1 MERLFVDESGTMTAQ
16 YCNIHPYFVIA
27 IVRAKD
33 PDKLKRT
40 YKRFVTKNMNR
51 LKAADKNNAMFINDK
66 FTELK
71 GNCFTPQLKRDF
83 VDFFCRNDYFEVFYI
98 VADNVKVSK
107 KEDGKLYN
115 NTARAFNYLL
125 KLALEYYIKKQ
136 LLTNKGINIQLDER
150 NERTETK
157 FFLENYLN
165 TELCME
171 GIIEDECKVTY
182 FDSCNNHIIQIADI
196 FANLMFSQL
205 KTNAYTHEIE
215 KMRNEG
221 YLKPIFKFPL

>member
-1 MERLFVDESGTMTAQ
+1 MERLFIDESGTMTAQ

-27 IVRAKD
+27 IIRAKD
-33 PDKLKRT
+33 PASLKRV
-40 YKRFVTKNMNR
+40 YKRFVTKNMDKLR
-51 LKAADKNNAMFINDK
+51 TADKHGKMFVDNK
-66 FTELK
+66 FVELK
-71 GNCFTPQLKRDF
+71 GNCFTPQLKKDF
-83 VDFFCRNDYFEVFYI
+83 VDFFCQNDYFEVFYI
-98 VADNVKVSK
+98 IADNSK
-107 KEDGKLYN
+107 IAERKSGKLYN

-125 KLALEYYIKKQ
+125 KLALEYYIKKNF
-136 LLTNKGINIQLDER
+136 LLSRGINIQLDER

-165 TELCME
+165 TELFME

-182 FDSCNNHIIQIADI
+182 FDSCNNHIIQVADV

-205 KTNAYTHEIE
+205 KTNAYTCEIE
-215 KMRNEG
+215 KMKNDG